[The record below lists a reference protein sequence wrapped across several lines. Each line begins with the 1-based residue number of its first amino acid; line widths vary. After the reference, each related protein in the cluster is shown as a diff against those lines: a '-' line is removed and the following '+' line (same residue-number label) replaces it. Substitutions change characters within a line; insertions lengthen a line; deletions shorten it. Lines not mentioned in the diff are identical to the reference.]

1 MNKLLERQLQK
12 YLGDSK
18 AIDDNFK
25 ALLKAINESYDHYE
39 KDRKLIERS
48 IELSSKEMIDLNT
61 ELKKEKEDLKKTHQE
76 LNTLFENIDEVFY
89 SVDMVLYQVTQMSAA
104 CEQVYGYPPAK
115 FIADSNLWKKLIHP
129 EDKIIA
135 EEQVRLLYQG
145 KEVQNQY
152 RIIHKDNS
160 IRWIENKVIPTID
173 QSGCLIRI
181 DGITSDISE
190 RKKAEEEIIKSNL
203 RYQYVTKA
211 TSDAIWDWDISS
223 NKVFWG
229 DGYIYLFGKIDEEK
243 GLTDIEK
250 VHKRIHQEDIDQ
262 LLASAFL
269 TLSGES
275 LNWNYEHRYLKSDG
289 SYANVSNKA
298 LIIRSDK
305 GKVIRVI
312 GAMQDITERKKIE
325 AQTKD
330 SEKRYRTLF
339 EQNLAGF
346 YQSTL
351 EGEIINCNEAFAK
364 MLKYSSRQE
373 LLKVNTNKLYFTPEE
388 RSIFIKNITSQKRL
402 LNYEGVLK
410 CKDGSSLF
418 YIENTSEQVDPVTGS
433 VFLDG
438 VIIDIS
444 DRKLAEERITNSE
457 EKRRLIMNAALDAII
472 CIDTKGDISF
482 WNPQAETIFGWK
494 EIEVMGKRLSA
505 IIIPE
510 QYRKR
515 HDEGITHYL
524 RTGEAPGLNVLLE
537 LSAIKR
543 NGDVF
548 PIELTVLPIQQGGEE
563 FFCAFIRDISRRKKS
578 ENAILVSNE
587 RYNLVAKATNDVIWD
602 WDLNTNEVIRNRE
615 SMKKIL
621 GYDSNETT
629 GNANFWTN
637 LIHPE
642 DLTKVKESYR
652 SIFTNPLEMYMDHE
666 YRIKKADGEYAYM
679 YDKGYIVRDA
689 TGKAIR
695 MIGACQDITKLKE
708 NELLLQKHAKELA
721 ISNEELE
728 QFAYVASHDLQEPLR
743 MVTSFLTQLEKKYGT
758 ILDAKGKT
766 YIDFAVDGAKRMRQ
780 IILDL
785 LEYSRAGR
793 TIESVE
799 NIDVNELVKGI
810 QILFRK
816 RIEER
821 KATIIFDPLPMLY
834 GYISPLR
841 QVFQNLISNALKY
854 SRTDV
859 PPRIKIT
866 ATEQGNFWEFTI
878 TDNGIGIAE
887 EYFDKIFIIFQR
899 LHTKETFS
907 GTGLGLAIT
916 KKIIESH
923 GGKIWLSSEE
933 GVGSVFYFTLSKVP
947 PT

>member
-12 YLGDSK
+12 YLGGSK

-25 ALLKAINESYDHYE
+25 SLLKAISESYDHYE

-48 IELSSKEMIDLNT
+48 IDLSSKEMIELNT

-89 SVDMVLYQVTQMSAA
+89 SVDMVLYQFTQMSAA
-104 CEQVYGYPPAK
+104 CEQVYGYPPAE
-115 FIADSNLWKKLIHP
+115 FIADSNLWQKLIHP
-129 EDKIIA
+129 DDKMIA
-135 EEQVRLLYQG
+135 EEQVQRLYQG
-145 KEVQNQY
+145 REVQNQY
-152 RIIHKDNS
+152 RIIHKDES
-160 IRWIENKVIPTID
+160 IRWIENKVIPTLD
-173 QSGCLIRI
+173 QNGRLIRI

-190 RKKAEEEIIKSNL
+190 RKKTEEEIINSNL

-211 TSDAIWDWDISS
+211 TSDAIWDWDIDS

-229 DGYIYLFGKIDEEK
+229 EGYIYLFGEIEENK

-250 VHKRIHQEDIDQ
+250 VHKRIHPEDIEK
-262 LLASAFL
+262 LLNSTVLALKGKDL
-269 TLSGES
+269 T
-275 LNWNYEHRYLKSDG
+275 WNYEHRYLKSDG
-289 SYANVSNKA
+289 SYADVSNKA
-298 LIIRSDK
+298 LIIRNDK
-305 GKVIRVI
+305 GKVVRVI
-312 GAMQDITERKKIE
+312 GAMQDITERKKAE
-325 AQTKD
+325 AQIKD

-351 EGEIINCNEAFAK
+351 EGEMIDCNEAFAK

-373 LLKVNTNKLYFTPEE
+373 ILKVNTNDLYFTKEE
-388 RSIFIKNITSQKRL
+388 RSIFMENIKGQNKLI
-402 LNYEGVLK
+402 NYESVLK

-418 YIENTSEQVDPVTGS
+418 YIENTSKQVDPVTGRI
-433 VFLDG
+433 FLDG

-444 DRKLAEERITNSE
+444 DRKLAEQRITNSE

-494 EIEVMGKRLSA
+494 EVEVMDKRLSA

-515 HDEGITHYL
+515 HDEGIINYL
-524 RTGEAPGLNVLLE
+524 KTGEAQALNVLLE
-537 LSAIKR
+537 LSAINR
-543 NGDVF
+543 NGHVF
-548 PIELTVLPIQQGGEE
+548 PIELTVLPIRQGGEE
-563 FFCAFIRDISRRKKS
+563 FFCAFIRDISSRKKS

-602 WDLNTNEVIRNRE
+602 WDLNTNEVIRNKE

-629 GNANFWTN
+629 GNANFWTDI
-637 LIHPE
+637 IHPE
-642 DLTKVKESYR
+642 DVTKIKENCISV
-652 SIFTNPLEMYMDHE
+652 FNDPLEMYMDHE
-666 YRIKKADGEYAYM
+666 YRIKKADGEYAYI

-689 TGKAIR
+689 NGKAIR

-708 NELLLQKHAKELA
+708 NELQLQKHARELA

-743 MVTSFLTQLEKKYGT
+743 MVTSFLTQLDKKYGAL
-758 ILDAKGKT
+758 LDAKGKT

-793 TIESVE
+793 TIESAE
-799 NIDVNELVKGI
+799 NIDVNELVQEI

-816 RIEER
+816 RIEEK
-821 KATIIFDPLPMLY
+821 KAAIIFDQLPTLY

-854 SRTDV
+854 SRGDE

-866 ATEQGNFWEFTI
+866 ATEQDNYWEFTI
-878 TDNGIGIAE
+878 TDNGIGIAQ

-899 LHTKETFS
+899 LHTKEAFS

-916 KKIIESH
+916 KKIIESQR
-923 GGKIWLSSEE
+923 GKIWVSSKE
-933 GVGSVFYFTLSKVP
+933 GEGSVFYFTLSKVP
-947 PT
+947 LT

>member
-18 AIDDNFK
+18 AIDDNIK
-25 ALLKAINESYDHYE
+25 ALLKAISESYDHYE

-48 IELSSKEMIDLNT
+48 IELSSKEMIELNT

-89 SVDMVLYQVTQMSAA
+89 SVDMVLYQFTQMSAA
-104 CEQVYGYPPAK
+104 CEQVYGYPPSE

-129 EDKIIA
+129 EDKIIG

-160 IRWIENKVIPTID
+160 IRWVENKVIPTID

-181 DGITSDISE
+181 DGITGDISE

-229 DGYIYLFGKIDEEK
+229 DGYIYLFGKMDEEK

-250 VHKRIHQEDIDQ
+250 VHKRIHPEDIDQ

-330 SEKRYRTLF
+330 SENRYRTLF

-388 RSIFIKNITSQKRL
+388 RSIFIKNITGQKRL

-433 VFLDG
+433 IFFDG

-444 DRKLAEERITNSE
+444 DRKLAEQRITNSE

-494 EIEVMGKRLSA
+494 EMEVMGKRLSE

-510 QYRKR
+510 QYRQR
-515 HDEGITHYL
+515 HDEGIANYL
-524 RTGEAPGLNVLLE
+524 KTGEAGALNVLLE
-537 LSAIKR
+537 LSAINR
-543 NGDVF
+543 NGDGF
-548 PIELTVLPIQQGGEE
+548 PIELTVLPIRQGGEE

-615 SMKKIL
+615 GMKKIL

-642 DLTKVKESYR
+642 DLPKTKESCT
-652 SIFTNPLEMYMDHE
+652 SIFNNPLEMYMDHE
-666 YRIKKADGEYAYM
+666 YRIKKADGEYAYI
-679 YDKGYIVRDA
+679 YDKGYIVRDTA
-689 TGKAIR
+689 GKAIR

-799 NIDVNELVKGI
+799 NIDVNELVKDI

-859 PPRIKIT
+859 PPMIKIT

-916 KKIIESH
+916 KKIIEGH

-933 GVGSVFYFTLSKVP
+933 GVGSAFYFTLSKVP